1 MNNRILGVAALLVA
15 AFLVWHGH
23 ALEAPVSYE
32 PIGPRV
38 FPMIVA
44 GLMGLCG
51 LILVIRGG
59 GQTEANP
66 PGANLRIALMVGV
79 LVAYALVF
87 EVLGFI
93 LATALM
99 AMLIGHLFGG
109 SWIRSALGGLVLGV
123 LLFLLFDRGLD
134 VVLPTGLLGDWL

>member
-15 AFLVWHGH
+15 AFLVWYGH

-51 LILVIRGG
+51 LILLLRGG
-59 GQTEANP
+59 GQTEPNP
-66 PGANLRIALMVGV
+66 SGANLRIALMVVV
-79 LVAYALVF
+79 LVAYAVLF
-87 EVLGFI
+87 ELLGFV

-99 AMLIGHLFGG
+99 AMLLGHLFGG
-109 SWIRSALGGLVLGV
+109 SWLKSALGGLVLGIA
-123 LLFLLFDRGLD
+123 LFLLFDKVLD
-134 VVLPTGLLGDWL
+134 VVLPTGLLGELL